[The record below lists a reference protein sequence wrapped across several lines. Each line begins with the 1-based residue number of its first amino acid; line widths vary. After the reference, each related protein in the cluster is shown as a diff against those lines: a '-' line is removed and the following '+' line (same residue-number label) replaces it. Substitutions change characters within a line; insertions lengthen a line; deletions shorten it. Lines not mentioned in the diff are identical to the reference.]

1 MGDFWGV
8 RKFRVILLWVNY
20 GELRGIYGDFKGV
33 TGELEVK
40 YQVSFSR
47 GPTHMIIYQILS
59 GNNTKGSKLIN
70 CLAEKNIPEYSKN
83 T

>member
-8 RKFRVILLWVNY
+8 RIFRVNY

-59 GNNTKGSKLIN
+59 GNNTKGSKFIN
-70 CLAEKNIPEYSKN
+70 YLAEKNIPEISKI